1 MSEYFVTKPHI
12 RMNGRYT
19 PPAIAPTLVLEP
31 PELLPPPPEEPLEVE
46 EGTEDVPVP
55 GTVLSVGETV
65 FGGETVE
72 EEEVVLEME
81 TTGGAVGVASGSLP
95 AAFASVTSNEP
106 VCTKFVRDMNDPLVE
121 YTYGPIRIC
130 PMWD

>member
-1 MSEYFVTKPHI
+1 M
-12 RMNGRYT
+12 
-19 PPAIAPTLVLEP
+19 
-31 PELLPPPPEEPLEVE
+31 LPPPPELPLELPLEVE

-55 GTVLSVGETV
+55 GTVLSVGEIV

-72 EEEVVLEME
+72 EVVLDME

-106 VCTKFVRDMNDPLVE
+106 V
-121 YTYGPIRIC
+121 YT
-130 PMWD
+130 

>member
-1 MSEYFVTKPHI
+1 M
-12 RMNGRYT
+12 
-19 PPAIAPTLVLEP
+19 
-31 PELLPPPPEEPLEVE
+31 PPPPEPPLEVE

-55 GTVLSVGETV
+55 GGTGFSVGEPA
-65 FGGETVE
+65 FDGETV

-106 VCTKFVRDMNDPLVE
+106 V
-121 YTYGPIRIC
+121 YT
-130 PMWD
+130 